1 MEFPGKRLFFSFFWF
16 ILIKFEWAHLQ
27 ARHNMNR
34 SSNKNC
40 SNSTAIIDTNLISN
54 ATENNTLSTAPDAT
68 SLLNSTI
75 SSNCRFNHSET
86 ENNAFVAILR
96 ISALVKEDEQNV
108 LNLSITNEL
117 GKTYYTV
124 RITNIEGK
132 ALSMLSELWL
142 INNFYPKRATLVP
155 SLGLSSGW
163 LEVFFCLYSLWK
175 MWTSLS
181 TFLGNLSK
189 KEKCKIFPQD
199 FLSGNRKCKNR
210 NLQVPL
216 VLNNSFKCWEASA

>member
-1 MEFPGKRLFFSFFWF
+1 MS
-16 ILIKFEWAHLQ
+16 
-27 ARHNMNR
+27 R
-34 SSNKNC
+34 SSRKDC
-40 SNSTAIIDTNLISN
+40 SNGTVILDTNLISN
-54 ATENNTLSTAPDAT
+54 ATDNNTLSTASDAT
-68 SLLNSTI
+68 SLLNSTT
-75 SSNCRFNHSET
+75 SNNCRFNHSET

-96 ISALVKEDEQNV
+96 IAALVKEDEQNV

-117 GKTYYTV
+117 GATYYTV
-124 RITNIEGK
+124 RIKNIEGK

-163 LEVFFCLYSLWK
+163 LEVFFCLYSCVP

-181 TFLGNLSK
+181 SFLGNSSK

-199 FLSGNRKCKNR
+199 CRSGNSKCNNR
-210 NLQVPL
+210 SLQVPL
-216 VLNNSFKCWEASA
+216 VLNNSFKRWEAIA